1 MTTAQANAAAS
12 PLAKPPARTKYLVLV
27 GAIVVQLI
35 LGTVYGYSI
44 FWSPLNVAVFPQVIT
59 QANADTLEAAGTAV
73 TAAEY
78 TVVADVAEVK
88 AQIGRQKG
96 YLKHAFAICIL
107 SFALTMVIAGR
118 VQDIK
123 GPRFPAIVGAVL
135 LGGGFVLASMM
146 NSPMVLYIAHAAF
159 MGAVA
164 IVLLMLFHALLG
176 KVDENEVPLVKY
188 VPLGIVTA
196 VVVAGVVL
204 GNQYVGQLGQQ
215 DQLMLLWGTIGL
227 LAGAGIGFAYVCPI
241 AALVKWFPEHKG
253 LVSGL
258 AVAGF
263 GFGAYIFT
271 HKNMPLSAESFIK
284 KDGNTITDLF
294 MMHGLVSL
302 ITVSMGAML
311 LRNPPAAAPAA
322 GVVATNDSHWQD
334 TLKRPAFYIIWL
346 MFFSGAM
353 AGLMVIGIL
362 KGFAGDQLVD
372 AAKSADATGW
382 ITTALA
388 QAKES
393 LGDAYDKW
401 FAGATQYE
409 VDAAQ
414 FDAVA
419 AKKWISDKGVAA
431 VGWLAIFNA
440 VGRVVWGFVSD
451 RIGRTFA
458 FVAMFVFQAVM
469 MSILVGMKS
478 ELSLAV
484 AASLVGFN
492 FGGNFALFPSAT
504 ADLFGAK
511 NVGANYGW
519 VFTSYG
525 IAGVVGIAAGNY
537 AYNEFGSYGVA
548 FTVAAVLCVVSAVL
562 AIGLA
567 VARKKQT
574 A

>member
-1 MTTAQANAAAS
+1 MN
-12 PLAKPPARTKYLVLV
+12 KYLVLI

-44 FWSPLNVAVFPQVIT
+44 FWSPLNDTIFPPAIT
-59 QANADTLEAAGTAV
+59 QVRADEMAAANEAFD
-73 TAAEY
+73 AAAY
-78 TVVADVAEVK
+78 TVVADEEAVK
-88 AQIGRQKG
+88 ATNDSQKAK
-96 YLKHAFAICIL
+96 LKYGFSICIL

-135 LGGGFVLASMM
+135 MGTGFVIASMM
-146 NSPMVLYIAHAAF
+146 NSPMVLYIAHAGF

-164 IVLLMLFHALLG
+164 LVLLMLFHALVG
-176 KVDENEVPLVKY
+176 RVDEDEVPIVRY
-188 VPLGIVTA
+188 APLAIITA
-196 VVVAGVVL
+196 VAVAGVLL
-204 GNQYVGQLGQQ
+204 GVNYVGKLGEQ
-215 DQLMLLWGTIGL
+215 DSIMLLYGTIGL

-271 HKNMPLSAESFIK
+271 HKTLPFSAERFLK
-284 KDGNTITDLF
+284 TGDNTITDLF
-294 MMHGLVSL
+294 LWHGLVCL
-302 ITVSMGAML
+302 VVVTVGAMML
-311 LRNPPAAAPAA
+311 SNPPQSIAPAGSA
-322 GVVATNDSHWQD
+322 SKDSHWQD
-334 TLKRPAFYIIWL
+334 TLKRPAFYVIWL

-362 KGFAGDQLVD
+362 KGFAGDQLV
-372 AAKSADATGW
+372 AAAEASSEGPLSAEL
-382 ITTALA
+382 I
-388 QAKES
+388 KE
-393 LGDAYDKW
+393 LKDN
-401 FAGATQYE
+401 
-409 VDAAQ
+409 
-414 FDAVA
+414 
-419 AKKWISDKGVAA
+419 GVAA

-451 RIGRTFA
+451 RIGRTIA

-469 MSILVGMKS
+469 MFVLAGMQT
-478 ELSLAV
+478 EVSLAV
-484 AASLVGFN
+484 AASLIGFN

-537 AYNEFGSYGVA
+537 AKVETGSYETAFYVA
-548 FTVAAVLCVVSAVL
+548 GVLCLVSAAL
-562 AIGLA
+562 ALGLT
-567 VARKKQT
+567 VTRKR
-574 A
+574 AAA

>member
-1 MTTAQANAAAS
+1 MN
-12 PLAKPPARTKYLVLV
+12 KYLVLV

-44 FWSPLNVAVFPQVIT
+44 FWSPLNASIFPPAIT
-59 QANADTLEAAGTAV
+59 QVEYDRLVESDEAVNAAD
-73 TAAEY
+73 Y
-78 TVVADVAEVK
+78 TVVADEEAVAKQNNAQK
-88 AQIGRQKG
+88 AKLRYG
-96 YLKHAFAICIL
+96 FSICIL

-135 LGGGFVLASMM
+135 MGAGFIVASLM
-146 NSPMVLYIAHAAF
+146 NSPMVLYIAHAGF

-164 IVLLMLFHALLG
+164 LVLLMLFHALMG
-176 KVDENEVPLVKY
+176 GTDEKENPIVRY
-188 VPLGIVTA
+188 VPLAIVAA
-196 VVVAGVVL
+196 VTVAGVVL
-204 GNQYVGQLGQQ
+204 GNNYVGQMGER
-215 DQLMLLWGTIGL
+215 DSVMLLYGTIGL

-271 HKNMPLSAESFIK
+271 HKSLPFSAERFLNTE
-284 KDGNTITDLF
+284 GNTITDLF
-294 MMHGLVSL
+294 LVHGLVCFAVV
-302 ITVSMGAML
+302 TAGAMML
-311 LRNPPAAAPAA
+311 SNPPQSIAPAQT
-322 GVVATNDSHWQD
+322 GETDSHWQD
-334 TLKRPAFYIIWL
+334 TLKRPAFYVIWL

-362 KGFAGDQLVD
+362 KGFAGEQLV
-372 AAKSADATGW
+372 AA
-382 ITTALA
+382 A
-388 QAKES
+388 QAE
-393 LGDAYDKW
+393 GEI
-401 FAGATQYE
+401 T
-409 VDAAQ
+409 
-414 FDAVA
+414 AVL
-419 AKKWISDKGVAA
+419 KGELMQKGVAA

-451 RIGRTFA
+451 RIGRTIA

-469 MSILVGMKS
+469 MFMLAQMDT
-478 ELSLAV
+478 EMSLAI
-484 AASLVGFN
+484 AASLIGFN

-537 AYNEFGSYGVA
+537 AKAETGSYETA
-548 FTVAAVLCVVSAVL
+548 FYLAGVLCLISAAL
-562 AIGLA
+562 ALGLT
-567 VARKKQT
+567 VTRKR
-574 A
+574 AAA